1 MIFDDLNDDNFLM
14 YAMKEYNDIQCTDI
28 EEFYDDLKKIKY
40 IKRLFNIY
48 KNNGQLK
55 ERLILNHLIVFYN
68 VFPLQSGTRILF
80 YKIERDFWP
89 MLKTFLVFL
98 DRMPETIDSIRGE
111 MIFDDLN
118 EGNFLMY
125 SMKEYNN
132 IQCVDIEEF
141 YDDLKKIK
149 YIKRLFNIYLNDG
162 QLKERLILNHLI
174 VFYNVFPIQAGT
186 RILFYKIEEQFWPML
201 KTFLIFLDRMP
212 DKIESIRGKTILAT
226 DIKLDDG
233 IVTRLRTIKV

>member
-1 MIFDDLNDDNFLM
+1 
-14 YAMKEYNDIQCTDI
+14 MK
-28 EEFYDDLKKIKY
+28 
-40 IKRLFNIY
+40 
-48 KNNGQLK
+48 
-55 ERLILNHLIVFYN
+55 
-68 VFPLQSGTRILF
+68 
-80 YKIERDFWP
+80 
-89 MLKTFLVFL
+89 
-98 DRMPETIDSIRGE
+98 
-111 MIFDDLN
+111 FDDLN

-132 IQCVDIEEF
+132 IQCIDIEEF

-201 KTFLIFLDRMP
+201 KTFLIFLERMP

-226 DIKLDDG
+226 DIKLDEG

>member
-1 MIFDDLNDDNFLM
+1 
-14 YAMKEYNDIQCTDI
+14 MK
-28 EEFYDDLKKIKY
+28 
-40 IKRLFNIY
+40 
-48 KNNGQLK
+48 
-55 ERLILNHLIVFYN
+55 
-68 VFPLQSGTRILF
+68 
-80 YKIERDFWP
+80 
-89 MLKTFLVFL
+89 
-98 DRMPETIDSIRGE
+98 
-111 MIFDDLN
+111 FDDLN
-118 EGNFLMY
+118 EGNFLMF

-132 IQCVDIEEF
+132 IQCIDIEEF

-212 DKIESIRGKTILAT
+212 DKIESIRGKTILST
-226 DIKLDDG
+226 NIKLDEG

>member
-1 MIFDDLNDDNFLM
+1 
-14 YAMKEYNDIQCTDI
+14 
-28 EEFYDDLKKIKY
+28 
-40 IKRLFNIY
+40 
-48 KNNGQLK
+48 
-55 ERLILNHLIVFYN
+55 
-68 VFPLQSGTRILF
+68 
-80 YKIERDFWP
+80 
-89 MLKTFLVFL
+89 
-98 DRMPETIDSIRGE
+98 

-118 EGNFLMY
+118 EGNFLMF

-132 IQCVDIEEF
+132 IQCIDIEEF

-186 RILFYKIEEQFWPML
+186 RILFYKIEEHFWPML

-212 DKIESIRGKTILAT
+212 DKIESIRGKNILTT

>member
-1 MIFDDLNDDNFLM
+1 
-14 YAMKEYNDIQCTDI
+14 MK
-28 EEFYDDLKKIKY
+28 
-40 IKRLFNIY
+40 
-48 KNNGQLK
+48 
-55 ERLILNHLIVFYN
+55 
-68 VFPLQSGTRILF
+68 
-80 YKIERDFWP
+80 
-89 MLKTFLVFL
+89 
-98 DRMPETIDSIRGE
+98 
-111 MIFDDLN
+111 FDDLN
-118 EGNFLMY
+118 EGNFLMF

-132 IQCVDIEEF
+132 IQCVDIEEY

-186 RILFYKIEEQFWPML
+186 RILFYKIEEHFWPML
-201 KTFLIFLDRMP
+201 KTFLIFLERMP
-212 DKIESIRGKTILAT
+212 DKIESIRGKTILST

>member
-1 MIFDDLNDDNFLM
+1 MKFDDLTEENFLM
-14 YAMKEYNDIQCTDI
+14 FAMREYNNMQCTDI

-48 KNNGQLK
+48 KN
-55 ERLILNHLIVFYN
+55 
-68 VFPLQSGTRILF
+68 
-80 YKIERDFWP
+80 
-89 MLKTFLVFL
+89 
-98 DRMPETIDSIRGE
+98 
-111 MIFDDLN
+111 
-118 EGNFLMY
+118 
-125 SMKEYNN
+125 
-132 IQCVDIEEF
+132 
-141 YDDLKKIK
+141 
-149 YIKRLFNIYLNDG
+149 DG

-174 VFYNVFPIQAGT
+174 TWYNVFPIQAGT

-212 DKIESIRGKTILAT
+212 DKMELIRGKEIKST

>member
-1 MIFDDLNDDNFLM
+1 
-14 YAMKEYNDIQCTDI
+14 MK
-28 EEFYDDLKKIKY
+28 
-40 IKRLFNIY
+40 
-48 KNNGQLK
+48 
-55 ERLILNHLIVFYN
+55 
-68 VFPLQSGTRILF
+68 
-80 YKIERDFWP
+80 
-89 MLKTFLVFL
+89 
-98 DRMPETIDSIRGE
+98 
-111 MIFDDLN
+111 FDDLN
-118 EGNFLMY
+118 EGNFLMF

-132 IQCVDIEEF
+132 IQCIDIEEF

-186 RILFYKIEEQFWPML
+186 RILFYKIEEHFWPML

-212 DKIESIRGKTILAT
+212 DKIESIRGKTILST
-226 DIKLDDG
+226 NIKLDDG